1 MLTDAEIKRIKN
13 PAKRYFENDG
23 GGLFLDVLPSGVR
36 SWVFQYRVNGKQEKL
51 VLGRYPIMTLRAAR
65 DERKRLEADVIKG
78 KSPAQEKKQG
88 RFAHLVDPTFAE
100 FADRYFREQV
110 APRLK
115 SPGEIQRYI
124 SNELN
129 PMLGKRL
136 LKDID
141 VLDCQRLIYA
151 KRDKGKVIT
160 ALRVRACLK
169 QIFDYALECRLVTT
183 NPAALCSTKYIGRT
197 KKRTR
202 ALSAKEI
209 RVFVRTLEEADVQ
222 RAFKLWLQITLHTL
236 TRKSELRLA
245 EWPHVDFEAG
255 TWIVPP
261 QNTKTNVE
269 HIVYL
274 SSQAAE
280 MFREL
285 KMLAGDSRFCLPG
298 KSSANVPMH
307 PNTLNGVLERIAF
320 DIPDFTI
327 HDFRRSASTLLHGR
341 GFAADWI
348 ELSLGHQIPGMRG
361 VYNTAQYEPERRK
374 MLAWWSD
381 FIDATVNESNVLL
394 GNFG

>member
-1 MLTDAEIKRIKN
+1 MLTDAEVKRIKN

-36 SWVFQYRVNGKQEKL
+36 SWVFQYRLGGRQEK
-51 VLGRYPIMTLRAAR
+51 VVVGRYPAMTLREAR
-65 DERKRLEADVIKG
+65 DERKRLEADVLKG
-78 KSPAQEKKQG
+78 KSPAQEKRQG
-88 RFAHLVDPTFAE
+88 RFAHLTEPTLAE
-100 FADRYFREQV
+100 FADRYYREQV

-115 SPGEIQRYI
+115 SPGEIRRYI
-124 SNELN
+124 DNEIC
-129 PMLGKRL
+129 PVLGKRL

-151 KRDKGKVIT
+151 KRDKEKVVT
-160 ALRVRACLK
+160 ALRVRAVLK
-169 QIFDYALECRLVTT
+169 QVFDYGLECRLVSS
-183 NPAALCSTKYIGRT
+183 NPAAMCATKYIGRT

-202 ALSAKEI
+202 ALTPKEI
-209 RVFVRTLEEADVQ
+209 RTFLTTLEDADVQ
-222 RAFKLWLQITLHTL
+222 RSFKLALQLTLHTL

-245 EWPHVDFEAG
+245 EWKDVDLEG
-255 TWIVPP
+255 GLWTIPP

-269 HIVYL
+269 HTVYL
-274 SSQAAE
+274 SSQTAD

-285 KMLAGDSRFCLPG
+285 KALAGDSPFVLPG
-298 KSSANVPMH
+298 KSSINVPMH
-307 PNTLNGVLERIAF
+307 PNTLNGVLERISF
-320 DIPDFTI
+320 GIPDFVI
-327 HDFRRSASTLLHGR
+327 HDFRRSASTILHNR

-361 VYNTAQYEPERRK
+361 VYNAAKYEVERKR

-381 FIDATVNESNVLL
+381 FIDTTVDGGKVLI